1 MTNADRR
8 PNVSRREASDVE
20 RYRRM
25 RQERENANPVRRAGH
40 EVGRRLEGAGGVG
53 GGLRESGEY
62 RRQGF
67 SPARGGRSNVGAYAG
82 QRPQGRRAPRPAKP
96 RNWARTAK
104 RVLVGVLAVLLAFS
118 VVLKVRLGSGVSLET
133 RAALSPTLPG
143 TPFYM
148 LLVGTD
154 KSEQRVEDGSTG
166 GTFRTDSIMLAR
178 VDPLA
183 AKLTL
188 VSIQRDTLVDLGGS
202 YGKQKINA
210 AYTLGG
216 APLLIHAVSDL
227 AGVKICLLYTSPS
240 PRDCS

>member
-8 PNVSRREASDVE
+8 PNVARREASDVE

-96 RNWARTAK
+96 RDWARTAK

-118 VVLKVRLGSGVSLET
+118 VVLTVRLGAGISLET
-133 RAALSPTLPG
+133 RAAL
-143 TPFYM
+143 
-148 LLVGTD
+148 
-154 KSEQRVEDGSTG
+154 
-166 GTFRTDSIMLAR
+166 
-178 VDPLA
+178 
-183 AKLTL
+183 
-188 VSIQRDTLVDLGGS
+188 
-202 YGKQKINA
+202 
-210 AYTLGG
+210 
-216 APLLIHAVSDL
+216 
-227 AGVKICLLYTSPS
+227 
-240 PRDCS
+240 

>member
-40 EVGRRLEGAGGVG
+40 EVGRRLEGAEGVG

-67 SPARGGRSNVGAYAG
+67 SPARGGRSNVDAYAG

-96 RNWARTAK
+96 RNWARTVK
-104 RVLVGVLAVLLAFS
+104 RVLIGVLAVLLAFS
-118 VVLKVRLGSGVSLET
+118 VVLTVLLGSGVSLET
-133 RAALSPTLPG
+133 RAALSPVLPG
-143 TPFYM
+143 QPFYM

-154 KSEQRVEDGSTG
+154 KSE
-166 GTFRTDSIMLAR
+166 
-178 VDPLA
+178 
-183 AKLTL
+183 
-188 VSIQRDTLVDLGGS
+188 
-202 YGKQKINA
+202 
-210 AYTLGG
+210 
-216 APLLIHAVSDL
+216 
-227 AGVKICLLYTSPS
+227 
-240 PRDCS
+240 